1 METNLDLSVDAN
13 REKYPPEKLMGRP
26 LCMYTYS
33 RMFSSCVIPGEE
45 CDEMRDYPNDA
56 KHILVLR
63 NNCIWA
69 LQVFDDNGEEI
80 PLADILRQF
89 ELVREEATGLFD
101 LERYPPVSV
110 LTSENRTNWAKVG
123 RHASLTCTTMSLI
136 ECLPPHKP
144 GSQPHHG
151 ARRH

>member
-1 METNLDLSVDAN
+1 
-13 REKYPPEKLMGRP
+13 MGRP

-63 NNCIWA
+63 NNCIWSI
-69 LQVFDDNGEEI
+69 QVFDDNGEEI

-110 LTSENRTNWAKVG
+110 LTSENRTNWAKVR
-123 RHASLTCTTMSLI
+123 RHAVLTRAGMILMESSSLL
-136 ECLPPHKP
+136 KP
-144 GSQPHHG
+144 GSQPHHVT
-151 ARRH
+151 RRHQQGVVRNH